1 VKHSPASGVTN
12 PPIPNSFLGPQLI
25 TYGDRLAGDLR
36 GLQAMLTDRLNG
48 AFSGVHLLPFFPPID
63 GADAGF
69 DPVDHCAVDPRLGS
83 WAEVAD
89 LTRSH
94 VVMADIIVNHISADS
109 EQYQDWLL
117 HGAKSRWA
125 PMFLTLDKVFVSGA
139 TESDLLEIYRP
150 RPGLP
155 FTRTRLAN
163 DETHLVWT
171 TFTPQQIDID
181 VEHEVGWSYLESV
194 MDRLAENQVKMI
206 RLDAVGYAIK
216 RAGTSCFMIPETYEF
231 VDRLTAALHD
241 RQMTV
246 LVEIHGYHRMQID
259 IAQRVDLVYDFALPP
274 LVLDALYCGDARPLA
289 HWLSIRP
296 HNAIN
301 VLDTHDGIGVIDVG
315 PDPRAPERPG
325 LLPPERLRHLVD
337 QIHLHSGGSSHLS
350 INAASPLDLYQV
362 NCTYFDALG
371 QDLDRYMTARL
382 LQCLVPG
389 IPQIYYVGLLGG
401 TNDLDLLA
409 ATGVG
414 RDVNRHYYTPGEL
427 EAALAGPVATEML
440 ALLRWRN
447 NNPVFAGDFRVL
459 QPSMSDPEL
468 LGDPEPIL
476 HLEWTASDGPV
487 TRLEAIIDL
496 VAGEWKLI
504 EHGRSGPRSF
514 TRCVDL
520 PAQSAQS

>member
-1 VKHSPASGVTN
+1 MKTDTAQSRIAQQL
-12 PPIPNSFLGPQLI
+12 LGTQLI
-25 TYGDRLAGDLR
+25 TYVDRLAGDLN
-36 GLQAMLTDRLNG
+36 GLRDLLTTELRG
-48 AFSGVHLLPFFPPID
+48 AFNGVHLLPFFTPID
-63 GADAGF
+63 GSDAGF
-69 DPVDHCAVDPRLGS
+69 DPIDHRAVDPRLGV
-83 WAEVAD
+83 WQDVAEIA
-89 LTRSH
+89 TH
-94 VVMADIIVNHISADS
+94 HHVMADVIVNHISADS
-109 EQYQDWLL
+109 EQYRDWLAR
-117 HGAKSRWA
+117 GVDSPWA
-125 PMFLTLDKVFVSGA
+125 PMFLTMDRVFPNGA
-139 TESDLLEIYRP
+139 TEADLLRIYRP

-181 VEHEVGWSYLESV
+181 VEHPMGWAYLESV
-194 MDRLAENQVKMI
+194 MDTLATHGVHMI

-216 RAGTSCFMIPETYEF
+216 RAGTSSFMIPGTYEF
-231 VDRLTAALHD
+231 VDALTAALRQ

-246 LVEIHGYHRMQID
+246 LVEVHGYHQMQIE

-274 LVLDALYCGDARPLA
+274 LVLDALYCGDARALA
-289 HWLSIRP
+289 HWLEIRP

-337 QIHLHSGGSSHLS
+337 QIHLHSGGTSHLS
-350 INAASPLDLYQV
+350 IGAASPLDLYQV

-371 QDLDRYMTARL
+371 QDLHRYMLARL

-401 TNDLDLLA
+401 TNDLDLLT

-414 RDVNRHYYTPGEL
+414 RDVNRHYYEPDEL
-427 EAALAGPVATEML
+427 QAALKGPVATEML

-447 NNPVFAGDFRVL
+447 EHPVFAGQFRVL
-459 QPSMSDPEL
+459 RPSLSDPDL
-468 LGDPEPIL
+468 AGDPEPIL
-476 HLEWTASDGPV
+476 HLEWTAPTGPV
-487 TRLEAIIDL
+487 MRLEAIVDL
-496 VAGEWKLI
+496 ADGTWELI
-504 EHGRSGPRSF
+504 EHGPDGSQSF
-514 TRCVDL
+514 TRCSEL
-520 PAQSAQS
+520 PARSAG